1 MQCACAVLQSSL
13 ARPDMPYLSTL
24 SHKRQDFRGKKNT
37 KYTNTCVLSLKV
49 LSKIF
54 FILRTQLDTIM
65 NVRRSSCKVQ
75 WDGQADTTKQTVALR
90 NFATFFIQCS
100 LISGGEKNIVFW
112 KAPQVS
118 PGCPSRKTN
127 MQQGMWQWCDDDDRE
142 NPCPI
147 PHWSPQISRGIEL
160 RPSRLEAGDG
170 PPEPLHG
177 LLKADNNLY

>member
-1 MQCACAVLQSSL
+1 MCVCNFSYSACNAHALYYSHL
-13 ARPDMPYLSTL
+13 WPDRICLIFPHYLIND
-24 SHKRQDFRGKKNT
+24 KIFEEKKNT

-75 WDGQADTTKQTVALR
+75 WARQADTTKQTVALR

-100 LISGGEKNIVFW
+100 LISGKKKHCFLEG
-112 KAPQVS
+112 PQVS

-127 MQQGMWQWCDDDDRE
+127 VQQGMWQWCDDDDRE
-142 NPCPI
+142 NPCPNSALVTTNLT
-147 PHWSPQISRGIEL
+147 WDRTTAFAVRSRG
-160 RPSRLEAGDG
+160 RA
-170 PPEPLHG
+170 
-177 LLKADNNLY
+177 A

>member
-100 LISGGEKNIVFW
+100 LISGKKKTLFSGRPPKFLPA
-112 KAPQVS
+112 APLVRQICNKVC
-118 PGCPSRKTN
+118 GNGVMMMTGKTPAQFRTGHHKSHVGSN
-127 MQQGMWQWCDDDDRE
+127 YGL
-142 NPCPI
+142 
-147 PHWSPQISRGIEL
+147 RG
-160 RPSRLEAGDG
+160 
-170 PPEPLHG
+170 
-177 LLKADNNLY
+177 